1 MKPCPTLIARL
12 SPTFRSV
19 QQVFVSKTTRTA
31 GKASLSAFHFALA
44 ILITVSCGSISR
56 AQETKTLEKPAQKS
70 ADKEAK
76 ADKDGWIALLPEKGL
91 EGWTITDFYGH
102 GEVKREGELLVLE
115 PGKPLTG
122 ITTKKKDFPTTNFE
136 IEFEAQRTK
145 GNDFL
150 CGLTFPVGKGF
161 ASFIGGGWGGGLVG
175 LSSVDGSDASENSYS
190 SHVDFKNDQWYKF
203 RILVDDEFVRGFVD
217 KKEAFAVEREG
228 HEFSTRIEVYASQP
242 LGLCVFASRV
252 EVKNFRW
259 RPIKADS
266 K

>member
-122 ITTKKKDFPTTNFE
+122 SYWLVPPSLYGE
-136 IEFEAQRTK
+136 IRQDAVLLKTGEKNPAAK
-145 GNDFL
+145 ALLDFL
-150 CGLTFPVGKGF
+150 RGDAARQTIRDYGYGL
-161 ASFIGGGWGGGLVG
+161 
-175 LSSVDGSDASENSYS
+175 
-190 SHVDFKNDQWYKF
+190 
-203 RILVDDEFVRGFVD
+203 
-217 KKEAFAVEREG
+217 
-228 HEFSTRIEVYASQP
+228 
-242 LGLCVFASRV
+242 
-252 EVKNFRW
+252 
-259 RPIKADS
+259 
-266 K
+266 